1 MNISKE
7 LKGIFQAIFSA
18 ILFGLMPLFTKVIYS
33 FGSNFTSTA
42 FYRTSL
48 SLILV
53 FILCILEDKSIRINF
68 KEFIYLIIGSIFFV
82 ATSLTLYSSYNYIS
96 SGVATTIHFAYPII
110 IFIINTII
118 SKSRPNKIDVF
129 CILSVSLGLVLII
142 DLKSGHIDLRG
153 VVLAAISSF
162 TYSFY
167 SIFLERSVLKNLN
180 SIRILF
186 YINLI
191 SSFLI
196 FVFVHITGNKLVL
209 SYNPFQW
216 IFIFLYSIVITI
228 GATLLY
234 QKSLRNI
241 GATYTSILSCL
252 EPVTS
257 VVFGI
262 LLLLSELIFSKQVLA
277 IILIL
282 SSTIIIVINQIKKYK
297 IN

>member
-1 MNISKE
+1 MNINKE

-18 ILFGLMPLFTKVIYS
+18 ILFGLMPLFTKVIYG
-33 FGSNFTSTA
+33 FGSNFASTA
-42 FYRTSL
+42 FYRTGL

-53 FILCILEDKSIRINF
+53 LILCILEDRSIRINF

-118 SKSRPNKIDVF
+118 SKSRPNKVDIF
-129 CILSVSLGLVLII
+129 CILSVSIGLVLII

-153 VVLAAISSF
+153 IILAAISSF

-167 SIFLERSVLKNLN
+167 SILLERSILRNLN

-196 FVFVHITGNKLVL
+196 IFFVNITEKEIVF
-209 SYNPFQW
+209 SYNLFQW
-216 IFIFLYSIVITI
+216 MFIFLYSVVVTV

-257 VVFGI
+257 VVVGI
-262 LLLLSELIFSKQVLA
+262 VLLSELIFFKQVLA
-277 IILIL
+277 IVLIL
-282 SSTIIIVINQIKKYK
+282 SSTIIIVRNQIKKYR
-297 IN
+297 ID

>member
-196 FVFVHITGNKLVL
+196 FVFVHITGNKIVL
-209 SYNPFQW
+209 SYNLFQW
-216 IFIFLYSIVITI
+216 MFIFLYSIVITI

-262 LLLLSELIFSKQVLA
+262 LLLSELIFFKQVLA

>member
-1 MNISKE
+1 MNINKE

-18 ILFGLMPLFTKVIYS
+18 ILFGLMPLFTKVIYG
-33 FGSNFTSTA
+33 FGSNFASTA

-53 FILCILEDKSIRINF
+53 LILCILEDKSIRINF

-110 IFIINTII
+110 IFIINAII
-118 SKSRPNKIDVF
+118 SKSRPNKVDIF
-129 CILSVSLGLVLII
+129 CILSVSIGLVLII
-142 DLKSGHIDLRG
+142 DLKSGNIDLRG
-153 VVLAAISSF
+153 IILAAISSF

-167 SIFLERSVLKNLN
+167 SILLERSILRNLN

-191 SSFLI
+191 SSFLLI
-196 FVFVHITGNKLVL
+196 FFVNITEREIIL
-209 SYNPFQW
+209 SYNLFQW
-216 IFIFLYSIVITI
+216 MFIFLYSVVVTV

-257 VVFGI
+257 IVVGI
-262 LLLLSELIFSKQVLA
+262 VLLSESIFFKQVLA

-282 SSTIIIVINQIKKYK
+282 SSTIIIVRNQIKKYK